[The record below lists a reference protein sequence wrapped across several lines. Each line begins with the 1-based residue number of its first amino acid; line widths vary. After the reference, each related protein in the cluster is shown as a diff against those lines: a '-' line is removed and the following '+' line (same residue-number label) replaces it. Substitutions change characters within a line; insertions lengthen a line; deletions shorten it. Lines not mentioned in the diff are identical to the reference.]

1 MTYMNMYVRH
11 CVRLNKVSQNGNNRN
26 ELAGEKINL
35 SPSRYIL
42 GLRINIGQQ
51 QQNSALVLIS

>member
-11 CVRLNKVSQNGNNRN
+11 YVRFNKVSQNGNNRN

-35 SPSRYIL
+35 SHSRYIL
-42 GLRINIGQQ
+42 GLRINIGQR
-51 QQNSALVLIS
+51 QQNSTLVLLC